1 MSCLYILE
9 TDNDFL
15 YVILKAKETKVKN
28 RQVELHQTKKLL
40 FSKRNNKQNEKA
52 TSICNNMDRST
63 RYVYLVK

>member
-1 MSCLYILE
+1 MISAYDIKSKG
-9 TDNDFL
+9 N
-15 YVILKAKETKVKN
+15 KSKN

-52 TSICNNMDRST
+52 TSICNMDRST